1 MLASE
6 PEPHV
11 SLWQRRITEVRG
23 PASTSPAGLSSRAAE
38 NLFWVG
44 RYAERAEGQARL
56 LRIMLDKV
64 KMSKLGL
71 ETSTL
76 GEVPPSTIFTE
87 IVGEDAVESGS
98 TERNVKTTKPPNR
111 TARKIKRMTIE
122 AFQKQ
127 IEDIYYTRDA
137 ERGVPLTF
145 TWFVEEVGELAK
157 EIRKQ
162 PQDMERL
169 REEFADVFAW
179 LVTLASLLGIS
190 LEDAA
195 KIYAEGC
202 PKCKNTP
209 CGC

>member
-1 MLASE
+1 
-6 PEPHV
+6 
-11 SLWQRRITEVRG
+11 
-23 PASTSPAGLSSRAAE
+23 
-38 NLFWVG
+38 
-44 RYAERAEGQARL
+44 
-56 LRIMLDKV
+56 
-64 KMSKLGL
+64 
-71 ETSTL
+71 
-76 GEVPPSTIFTE
+76 
-87 IVGEDAVESGS
+87 
-98 TERNVKTTKPPNR
+98 
-111 TARKIKRMTIE
+111 MTIE

-127 IEDIYYTRDA
+127 IEAIYYERDA

-179 LVTLASLLGIS
+179 LATLASLLGIS

-195 KIYAEGC
+195 QIYAEGC

-209 CGC
+209 CDC